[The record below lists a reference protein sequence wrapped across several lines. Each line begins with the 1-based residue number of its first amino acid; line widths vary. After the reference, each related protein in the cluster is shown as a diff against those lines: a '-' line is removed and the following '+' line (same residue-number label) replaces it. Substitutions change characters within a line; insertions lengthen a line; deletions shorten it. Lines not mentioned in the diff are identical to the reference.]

1 MAVCRR
7 CGTQTDDPNGRTHVP
22 DERQVARSISWLDAQ
37 LRMSHIEQARYLR
50 AR

>member
-22 DERQVARSISWLDAQ
+22 DESQVTRSIRWLDTQ
-37 LRMSHIEQARYLR
+37 LRVSRIEQARYLR

>member
-7 CGTQTDDPNGRTHVP
+7 CGNQTDDPRGRTHAP
-22 DERQVARSISWLDAQ
+22 DESQVTRANRWLDAQ
-37 LRMSHIEQARYLR
+37 LRVSRIEQARYLR